1 MIITE
6 RKRELADAVLAYL
19 KWMNNHDDKIELD
32 LETYSNGREY
42 GYVLKLDTVDGRLL
56 FSNQLWIA
64 FAEFRSSDDIAIYT
78 DKGYWNG
85 HLTAKSYEESKLFR
99 YDEAA
104 KAAKYIKDIIEGY
117 AANIRKE
124 LAEKETEKV

>member
-19 KWMNNHDDKIELD
+19 KWMNNRDDKIELD

-64 FAEFRSSDDIAIYT
+64 FSEFRRSDDIVIYT

-85 HLTAKSYEESKLFR
+85 QLTDKSYEESKSFR

-104 KAAKYIKDIIEGY
+104 KAAEYIKNIIEGY